1 MKKRII
7 FLLILNMAI
16 ILISLGVISNMSIN
30 ASIQRSLEN
39 RLALANIIGK
49 YVDSILEN
57 NLKRLYDVSL
67 SGRID
72 FRDNDWEPEKRALKA
87 AIEYSIFT
95 GRIFLTDLHGN
106 VMIAYP
112 HQEGEDVNLSSIPE
126 IGRTMRDL
134 KPIISAVHTDESTN
148 RKIILA
154 LVPLKNKDGDVVGV
168 AGGEIDPTNYL
179 LSQIIRT
186 IPIGADTFIELV
198 DSRGVIIASND
209 PRRVLTC
216 SERYKFLGTLISE
229 RKTSVLNCHR
239 CKESPP
245 GGKAG
250 KDMLAFAPLSAA
262 PWGIIVRDPQESVF
276 LPSISLK
283 KGFLVL
289 SVIAIITAL
298 LLAIGL
304 SRSIVRPVR
313 SLIDATQRIA
323 RGNLA
328 EPVEAT
334 TGDEIGTL
342 SRSFDEMR
350 MKLAESL
357 ESIQK
362 HSSGLESRVAERTKE
377 LNRSREKLAILLR
390 EIITAE
396 EDERK
401 RIARE
406 LHDDTSQSVNAI
418 LISLDS
424 VLMRFPADDPR
435 RKHLQQIR
443 EQCMSMLKGLHRMI
457 KDLRPPI
464 LDDLGLESAI
474 KWVLEKHVGEKGIRF
489 ELTTTGC
496 CDEMK
501 EKIQGALD
509 SSKIELVLFRVA
521 QEAIINICKHADAKN
536 VAVSVTFGESGIGM
550 EIEDDGKGFDAQ
562 QVLEPIRKDDQW
574 GFGLLGM
581 EERIALLDGKL
592 TIRSEPGKGTKIQ
605 VYVPVRP
612 DPMREGTEGSG

>member
-7 FLLILNMAI
+7 FLLILNMTI
-16 ILISLGVISNMSIN
+16 ILVSLGVISHLSVS
-30 ASIQRSLEN
+30 ASIKRSLDN
-39 RLALANIIGK
+39 RLALANLIGK
-49 YVDSILEN
+49 YIDYILEN
-57 NLKRLYDVSL
+57 NLKRLYDISL

-72 FRDNDWEPEKRALKA
+72 FDDGDWEPEKKALKA

-95 GRIFLTDLHGN
+95 GRIFLTDMQGN
-106 VMIAYP
+106 VVIGYP
-112 HQEGEDVNLSSIPE
+112 HQEGEDINLSSIPE
-126 IGRTMRDL
+126 VGKTLRDL
-134 KPIISAVHTDESTN
+134 KPVISDVHTVAPTQQ
-148 RKIILA
+148 KIIMA

-179 LSQIIRT
+179 LSQIIKT
-186 IPIGADTFIELV
+186 IPIGEDTYIELV
-198 DSRGVIIASND
+198 DSHGIIIASND
-209 PRRVLTC
+209 PKRILTC
-216 SERYKFLGTLISE
+216 TERYRFLRDLIQE
-229 RKTSVLNCHR
+229 RKTSVLSCHR

-245 GGKAG
+245 ESRAG
-250 KDMLAFAPLSAA
+250 KDMLAFAPLSVA
-262 PWGIIVRDPQESVF
+262 PWGIIVRDPQESIF
-276 LPSISLK
+276 LPSISLR
-283 KGFLVL
+283 KGFVVL
-289 SVIAIITAL
+289 SAISIITAL

-313 SLIDATQRIA
+313 SLIEATQRIA

-328 EPVEAT
+328 EPIEASSQ
-334 TGDEIGTL
+334 DEIGTL

-350 MKLAESL
+350 VKLAESL

-362 HSSGLESRVAERTKE
+362 YSTGLEGRVAERTKE

-424 VLMRFPADDPR
+424 VLMRFPPDDPR

-443 EQCMSMLKGLHRMI
+443 EQSMSMLKGLHRMI

-474 KWVLEKHVGEKGIRF
+474 KWVLEKHIGERGIHF
-489 ELTTTGC
+489 ELNATGSS
-496 CDEMK
+496 DEMK
-501 EKIQGALD
+501 ARVQGILD
-509 SSKIELVLFRVA
+509 YSKIELVLFRVA
-521 QEAIINICKHADAKN
+521 QEAIINISKHADAQN
-536 VAVSVTFGESGIGM
+536 VLVNVTFGESGIGM

-562 QVLEPIRKDDQW
+562 EVLEPVRKEDKS

-581 EERIALLDGKL
+581 EERISLLDGRL
-592 TIRSEPGKGTKIQ
+592 TIRSEAGKGTKIE
-605 VYVPVRP
+605 VFVPIQA
-612 DPMREGTEGSG
+612 

>member
-16 ILISLGVISNMSIN
+16 ILVSLGIISHLSVN

-49 YVDSILEN
+49 YVDYILEN

-67 SGRID
+67 SGKID
-72 FRDNDWEPEKRALKA
+72 FTDKDWEPEKKALKA

-106 VMIAYP
+106 VVIAYP
-112 HQEGEDVNLSSIPE
+112 HQEGEDVNLSGIPE
-126 IGRTMRDL
+126 VSRTLRGL
-134 KPIISAVHTDESTN
+134 KPVISAVHTVESTN

-154 LVPLKNKDGDVVGV
+154 LVPLKDKNGDVVGV

-186 IPIGADTFIELV
+186 IPIGADSYIELV

-209 PRRVLTC
+209 PRRILTC
-216 SERYKFLGTLISE
+216 SERYKFLGNLINE
-229 RKTSVLNCHR
+229 RKASTLSCHR
-239 CKESPP
+239 CKETPP
-245 GGKAG
+245 GAKAG
-250 KDMLAFAPLSAA
+250 KDMLAFAPLSTA
-262 PWGIIVRDPQESVF
+262 PWGIIVRDPQDTVF
-276 LPSISLK
+276 LPSISLR

-289 SVIAIITAL
+289 SVIAIITAS

-323 RGNLA
+323 RGNL
-328 EPVEAT
+328 EDPIEAT
-334 TGDEIGTL
+334 AGDEIGTL

-350 MKLAESL
+350 IKLAESH

-362 HSSGLESRVAERTKE
+362 YSSDLESRVADRTKE
-377 LNRSREKLAILLR
+377 LNRSRGKLAVLLR
-390 EIITAE
+390 EIITAG

-406 LHDDTSQSVNAI
+406 LHDDTSQCVNAI

-424 VLMRFPADDPR
+424 VIMRFPADDPR

-474 KWVLEKHVGEKGIRF
+474 KWVLEKHVGEKGIHF
-489 ELTTTGC
+489 ELNTMGNY
-496 CDEMK
+496 DEMK
-501 EKIQGALD
+501 AKVQGALD
-509 SSKIELVLFRVA
+509 NSKIELVLFRVA

-536 VAVSVTFGESGIGM
+536 VSVSVTFWETGIGM
-550 EIEDDGKGFDAQ
+550 EIQDDGKGFDAA
-562 QVLEPIRKDDQW
+562 QVLEPVRDENQW

-592 TIRSEPGKGTKIQ
+592 TIHSEPGWGTLIK
-605 VYVPVRP
+605 VYIPIRP
-612 DPMREGTEGSG
+612 EPAPDGSEGNG